1 MVGNLIFLILALNGA
16 MFFEIDR
23 VLTINVS
30 NFLKRV
36 FTRELLLMSR
46 FGQDR
51 KGIWRIPWHT
61 G

>member
-30 NFLKRV
+30 NFLKK
-36 FTRELLLMSR
+36 EYLLESYYS
-46 FGQDR
+46 
-51 KGIWRIPWHT
+51 
-61 G
+61 